1 MNLAVIIG
9 NITKDPDTRT
19 TNSGIVC
26 TTFTIAVNRPTK
38 GDDGKHE
45 ADYISVV
52 TWRQL
57 AEICAKY
64 LAKGRKVG
72 VTGRIQTRT
81 YDAKDGTKRYV
92 TEVVAENVEFLT
104 PMQNAAPA
112 TVAPTQEPQ
121 QRTVYDQGNAYI
133 QDDELPF

>member
-1 MNLAVIIG
+1 MNSVAIIG
-9 NITKDPDTRT
+9 NLTKDPDTRT
-19 TNSGIVC
+19 TSSGIVC
-26 TTFTIAVNRPTK
+26 TTFTVAVNRPK
-38 GDDGKHE
+38 NANGDRE
-45 ADYISVV
+45 ADYINVV

-57 AEICAKY
+57 ADICAKY

-72 VTGRIQTRT
+72 VTGHIQTRT

-92 TEVVAENVEFLT
+92 TEVIAENVEFLT

-112 TVAPTQEPQ
+112 TVTPAQPQ